1 MKEFHIMFDDEE
13 VEILC
18 KFTQSKLSNT
28 NNSYLNDTE
37 GAVQFAIGYLFAGFR
52 LGDEVITK
60 RHYESFTKGVV
71 FSYDKVKNGE

>member
-1 MKEFHIMFDDEE
+1 MKEFNICFDDEE

-18 KFTQSKLSNT
+18 KFTRSIT
-28 NNSYLNDTE
+28 PNSYPNDPE

-52 LGDEVITK
+52 LGDEVIAK